1 MGSMATNLTNALMI
15 TLIGMSLV
23 FGAIVLLW
31 GVMALLMR
39 LTSSKEEDIGSKIIE
54 KEDINLKR
62 QAAAI
67 AVAVALAQSAKA
79 EPPKVF
85 PLPPTAVVSP
95 WQSVMRSK
103 ILNKRGQVR

>member
-1 MGSMATNLTNALMI
+1 MATNLINSLFI

-31 GVMALLMR
+31 GLMNLLMKIAPD
-39 LTSSKEEDIGSKIIE
+39 KEEPVPDGLE
-54 KEDINLKR
+54 TDTMDLKR

-67 AVAVALAQSAKA
+67 AVAIAMAQSERIAT
-79 EPPKVF
+79 PKVF
-85 PLPPTAVVSP
+85 PIPPTAVVSA
-95 WQSVMRSK
+95 WQAVMRSR